1 MMKPRLLNGPTIR
14 VKQIVHWKFL
24 KFYFISQYFFNYLI
38 MVLIYLC
45 SLKEEYVHI
54 HFENPKHDTNQIYLE
69 VAANMD
75 VASVKK
81 KEEKRSV

>member
-1 MMKPRLLNGPTIR
+1 
-14 VKQIVHWKFL
+14 
-24 KFYFISQYFFNYLI
+24 